1 MGMSSIIGMLIL
13 GKVRDGRE
21 LDVPLSCTRRY
32 SANIVPAEANVLRA
46 IPVKVRSELST
57 RLKYPRSALG
67 LPKSVC
73 VVYGAG
79 DQPCQ
84 SIGNGAIH
92 ENALIC
98 NIGSGGQI
106 AAFLQDFR
114 YDENLRTQ
122 TYCHAVTSAYTI
134 LGATLNAGM
143 SLNWFAN
150 KVLQEG
156 AYTKLGDAAASIP
169 A

>member
-1 MGMSSIIGMLIL
+1 MPS
-13 GKVRDGRE
+13 V
-21 LDVPLSCTRRY
+21 
-32 SANIVPAEANVLRA
+32 A
-46 IPVKVRSELST
+46 
-57 RLKYPRSALG
+57 SALG

-106 AAFLQDFR
+106 AAFLQDFL
-114 YDENLRTQ
+114 YDANLRTQ
-122 TYCHAVTSAYTI
+122 TYCHAITSAYTI

-156 AYTKLGDAAASIP
+156 AYAKLGDAAASIP
-169 A
+169 AGSEGLVFLPYLTGERTPHMNPHAKGMFSALIWGMTAGILHARSWKAWCSA